1 MYGNIIEKKL
11 FLGYLRGFLGDFD
24 GDLSNDLRILLDGI
38 LLLIFFLEEIYRNFG
53 LLCNV
58 DVNINMLFLICIIL
72 LLK

>member
-1 MYGNIIEKKL
+1 MKKNL

-24 GDLSNDLRILLDGI
+24 GDLSNDLRILLDVI

-53 LLCNV
+53 LLCNE
-58 DVNINMLFLICIIL
+58 DINSNMLFLICIIL

>member
-1 MYGNIIEKKL
+1 MKKKL
-11 FLGYLRGFLGDFD
+11 FLVYLRGFLGDFD

-38 LLLIFFLEEIYRNFG
+38 LLLIFFLKEIYRNFG